1 MATMQCTEK
10 GFAVQVFVA
19 EGGPEE
25 WTLEGIVWKSK
36 DGAS

>member
-1 MATMQCTEK
+1 MAVMQCNE
-10 GFAVQVFVA
+10 GLAMQVFVA